1 MSMTRLTCVHFS
13 HVCWMW
19 MKTTAIGD
27 EAGKICLIR
36 SGDHRD
42 AGYKVVPTV
51 TKNMLSV

>member
-1 MSMTRLTCVHFS
+1 MCSLLSCLLDVDED
-13 HVCWMW
+13 
-19 MKTTAIGD
+19 AIGD

>member
-1 MSMTRLTCVHFS
+1 
-13 HVCWMW
+13 